1 MAKMKQVFVANKRL
15 NMSGGKLA
23 AMTAHG
29 AERFFSNWLKESVAR
44 EVEDGYQIL
53 LGARF
58 DSEIFNNWMNSPT
71 KIVLEAVDENQMQEI
86 IRTAKEAG
94 FVNGRDFF
102 NIVDESTEF
111 EDIPQWAVIAFKPM
125 YCEAIDPI
133 TGGLNLYG
141 HEDSSLESKLT
152 YL

>member
-1 MAKMKQVFVANKRL
+1 MAKMKQVFVSNKRL

-58 DSEIFNNWMNSPT
+58 DSEIFNNWLNSPT
-71 KIVLEAVDENQMQEI
+71 KIVLEAEDENQMQDI

-94 FVNGRDFF
+94 LVNGRDFSILWM
-102 NIVDESTEF
+102 N
-111 EDIPQWAVIAFKPM
+111 P
-125 YCEAIDPI
+125 
-133 TGGLNLYG
+133 LNLKIFLSG
-141 HEDSSLESKLT
+141 RSSLLNQCTVKRLIRLLED
-152 YL
+152 